1 MDVTFTKLD
10 RRYEVTIERS
20 VLPALAPRVGPG
32 FHNWVPHDAAHLF
45 VELEAGLRGA
55 VFGRLATG
63 SDDGLFW
70 PATTRDRKRPRR
82 SAVTAQDRADVVRS
96 EKLAGVTVPLWEVE
110 RGLTENDPTWPG
122 TARDNDIDP
131 RLLNSIYARYDEFA
145 GRWHESR
152 IGESITVVWPSHHR

>member
-20 VLPALAPRVGPG
+20 VSPALAPRVGPG
-32 FHNWVPHDAAHLF
+32 FHKCVPHDAAHLF

-70 PATTRDRKRPRR
+70 PRETRDRKRPRR
-82 SAVTAQDRADVVRS
+82 QAVTAQDRADMALS

-110 RGLTENDPTWPG
+110 RGLAEKDPTWPG

-131 RLLNSIYARYDEFA
+131 RLLTSIYARYDEFSR
-145 GRWHESR
+145 RWHEAR
-152 IGESITVVWPSHHR
+152 IGESVTVVWPSPRR